1 MSLSIIIPC
10 KNEGE
15 VIKTT
20 VNKLL
25 EHLLSKIK
33 DFEIILIN
41 DFSVD
46 DTLNILR
53 TLSSSNSNLKVLD
66 NKFAGLGGA
75 INLAIDNASKKF
87 TTIVMADL
95 SDSPKDVL
103 KYYLEI
109 NTKNVDAVFGSR
121 FMPQSKVEG
130 YPLKK
135 LILNRIFNNI
145 TKFLFWT
152 NYNDFT
158 NAFKIYKTDVL
169 KKIRPIV
176 SENFNIFLEL
186 PLKIISRKFTYS
198 IIPINWQ
205 NRKIGK
211 AKFKMKELSSKYL
224 FTLLYCFLE
233 KILLR

>member
-10 KNEGE
+10 KNEEE

-25 EHLLSKIK
+25 AHFLNKIQ

-41 DFSVD
+41 DFSTD
-46 DTLNILR
+46 DTLSILR
-53 TLSSSNSNLKVLD
+53 SLSSDNSNLKILD
-66 NKFAGLGGA
+66 NNCKGLGGA
-75 INLAIDNASKKF
+75 INLAIDNVSKKF

-95 SDSPKDVL
+95 SDSPEDVL
-103 KYYLEI
+103 KYYHEI
-109 NTKNVDAVFGSR
+109 KVKNVDAVFGSR
-121 FMPQSKVEG
+121 FTSQSIVKG
-130 YPLKK
+130 YPLQK
-135 LILNRIFNNI
+135 LILNRIFNHI
-145 TKFLFWT
+145 TKWLFWT

-205 NRKIGK
+205 NRKVGK

-233 KILLR
+233 KVLLR

>member
-10 KNEGE
+10 KNEEE

-25 EHLLSKIK
+25 AHFLNKIQ

-41 DFSVD
+41 DFSTD
-46 DTLNILR
+46 DTLSILR
-53 TLSSSNSNLKVLD
+53 SLSSDNSNLKVLD
-66 NKFAGLGGA
+66 NKCKGLGGA
-75 INLAIDNASKKF
+75 INLAIDNVSKKF

-95 SDSPKDVL
+95 SDSPEDVL

-109 NTKNVDAVFGSR
+109 NVTNVDAVFGSR
-121 FMPQSKVEG
+121 FTSQSIVKG
-130 YPLKK
+130 YPLQK
-135 LILNRIFNNI
+135 LILNRIFNHI
-145 TKFLFWT
+145 TKWLFWT
-152 NYNDFT
+152 NYSDFT

-205 NRKIGK
+205 NRKVGK

-233 KILLR
+233 KVLLR